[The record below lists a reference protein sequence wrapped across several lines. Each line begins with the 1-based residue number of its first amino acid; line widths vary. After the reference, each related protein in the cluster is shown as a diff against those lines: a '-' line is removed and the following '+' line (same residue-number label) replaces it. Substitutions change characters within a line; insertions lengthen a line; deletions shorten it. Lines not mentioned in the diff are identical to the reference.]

1 MPPTGLM
8 FCVCFPSLFP
18 WWPPFQPKLGASM
31 PCWPRV
37 IIFPCPSGSV
47 HVHPVCTIDSCQFCQ
62 ADSTLQPWFWKQ
74 TWPDIPSWTSSSR
87 SRCIKIMGQCVQSVS
102 DIEEIHPPDLPQ
114 FGRFRLSKNPEQII
128 EHILKHVHCPRR
140 GITHCEEKRPDTSPA
155 PHREICAICLESLD
169 DCSFSY
175 PCGHLDLLSP
185 FMPIPNMI
193 FPVKFIMW
201 GIQWQCPK
209 SHMVKFQSMLSLF
222 SHGTIHFFLVFCW
235 PPGLRQNI
243 QVKGTDCIMDA
254 WYISWAVS

>member
-31 PCWPRV
+31 PRWPRV

-102 DIEEIHPPDLPQ
+102 DIQEIHPPDLPQ
-114 FGRFRLSKNPEQII
+114 FGRFRLSKNPEKSLNTYWNMCTAHG
-128 EHILKHVHCPRR
+128 EVSHIV
-140 GITHCEEKRPDTSPA
+140 KRKGLT
-155 PHREICAICLESLD
+155 L
-169 DCSFSY
+169 
-175 PCGHLDLLSP
+175 HLL
-185 FMPIPNMI
+185 PIAKSVPSAWNHWMI
-193 FPVKFIMW
+193 
-201 GIQWQCPK
+201 
-209 SHMVKFQSMLSLF
+209 
-222 SHGTIHFFLVFCW
+222 
-235 PPGLRQNI
+235 
-243 QVKGTDCIMDA
+243 
-254 WYISWAVS
+254 AVSAILVATWICWAHSKHDFPIHHVRNPMAMPKIRHG